1 MTGSDLTAILVAP
14 SGLDHLGGVDPRL
27 AKPRLG
33 LNSGRCSAACR
44 ILFSRG
50 EEVNLPN
57 TNHSID
63 AWRAQALQF
72 ARIQSVFRNSTARMI
87 RLRSIATAVALASLT
102 LVCAAAAQAQQRP
115 LLTEDVDIIPPGSM
129 RIQAGVDFV
138 QRARY
143 PVSGLSGD
151 LTRAGV
157 IGITIGFAP
166 NVEFQIEG
174 VAQNFL
180 SINDRGLSAIPLNL
194 AAGANSTHDTGDFTL
209 WAKIKLRNET
219 RNWPSFGFRFG
230 VQLPNSNQSTGIGL
244 NQTNAF
250 GQVLVGKK
258 FGRNARVNLFGNLGV
273 GILAAPTQNFTQN
286 DVLTYGFAGIV
297 RIDKTFSLVAE
308 VNGRANTRP
317 GTGPLGTESQGE
329 ARLGMQVRASGM
341 RFDFAGIKGL
351 TKFSPRSGVTVGVTY
366 DTPSIF
372 TPAK

>member
-1 MTGSDLTAILVAP
+1 MKRALPKIFSSLV
-14 SGLDHLGGVDPRL
+14 
-27 AKPRLG
+27 
-33 LNSGRCSAACR
+33 
-44 ILFSRG
+44 
-50 EEVNLPN
+50 
-57 TNHSID
+57 
-63 AWRAQALQF
+63 
-72 ARIQSVFRNSTARMI
+72 
-87 RLRSIATAVALASLT
+87 LT
-102 LVCAAAAQAQQRP
+102 LVFGWSAHAQQRP

-129 RIQAGVDFV
+129 RIEAGVDFV

-157 IGITIGFAP
+157 IGINIGFAP
-166 NVEFQIEG
+166 NVEIQIEG

-180 SINDRGLSAIPLNL
+180 SINSRGPSVIPLDL

-209 WAKIKLRNET
+209 WAKLKLRNET
-219 RNWPSFGFRFG
+219 PHWPSFGFRFG
-230 VQLPNSNQSTGIGL
+230 VQLPNSNQSTGLGL

-258 FGRNARVNLFGNLGV
+258 FGNNGRVNLFGNLGV
-273 GILAAPTQNFTQN
+273 GILSVPTESFAQN
-286 DVLTYGFAGIV
+286 DVITYGFAGIV
-297 RIDKTFSLVAE
+297 RINKMFSAVGE
-308 VNGRANTRP
+308 VNGRVNTRS

-329 ARLGMQVRASGM
+329 ARVGMQVRASGL